1 MQWKILRAE
10 LMFLTQLT
18 AILGLG
24 TASCHDEKPRQP
36 ERVIR
41 PVRTIK
47 VFSTGGD
54 RVHTFSG
61 VTQAGMES
69 RLSFKVSGTVK
80 SLPVKV
86 GQKVRK
92 GQLIA
97 ELDAKDLRLQVQQA
111 QAGHAQARAQL
122 VNARAAY
129 ERTRRLYETQ
139 NASKSDLDAA
149 RAAFSSAKASVASA
163 AKQIELARSQLGYT
177 RLRSPAEGTISM
189 VAVEVNENVSP
200 GRAVVAL
207 TAKEAL
213 PEVKVT
219 VPEVYIA
226 MIKPK
231 DKVSVR
237 IEALKDRELE
247 AEVTEVGVASEAVG
261 SAYPVVVSIQRPASG
276 IRPGMAAEVGFRLGG
291 KGGKEGFVVPPVA
304 VGQDR
309 KGRYVFVAQQ
319 TKPGL
324 GVVRRRS
331 VEIGE
336 LSSRGLEVKSGLKDG
351 DLLVT
356 AGVSQIRDGLE
367 VKLTGGADR

>member
-1 MQWKILRAE
+1 MQSTIRRAE
-10 LMFLTQLT
+10 LMIIVAALS
-18 AILGLG
+18 GLG
-24 TASCHDEKPRQP
+24 ASSCREEKPRRP
-36 ERVIR
+36 EQVIR

-54 RVHTFSG
+54 RVRTFSG

-80 SLPVKV
+80 SLTVKV
-86 GQKVRK
+86 GQKVKK

-97 ELDAKDLRLQVQQA
+97 EVDAKDLRLQVQQA
-111 QAGHAQARAQL
+111 QAGYAQARAQM

-129 ERTRRLYETQ
+129 ERTRKLYETQ

-149 RAAFSSAKASVASA
+149 RAAFSSTKASVASA
-163 AKQIELARSQLGYT
+163 GKQIEMARSQLGYT
-177 RLRSPAEGTISM
+177 RLRSPTAGAISM

-200 GRAVVAL
+200 GKVVVAV

-237 IEALKDRELE
+237 IDALKDKELE
-247 AEVTEVGVASEAVG
+247 AEVTEVGVASGAVG
-261 SAYPVVVSIQRPASG
+261 SAYPVVVCIKSHTPG

-291 KGGKEGFVVPPVA
+291 GTGGKEGFLVPPVA

-324 GVVRRRS
+324 GVVKRRS

-336 LSSRGLEVKSGLKDG
+336 LSSRGLEIKSGLKDG

-367 VKLTGGADR
+367 VKLTGGAD

>member
-1 MQWKILRAE
+1 MITITITFWIAA
-10 LMFLTQLT
+10 T
-18 AILGLG
+18 
-24 TASCHDEKPRQP
+24 SCREEKPKPQKQ
-36 ERVIR
+36 VIR
-41 PVRTIK
+41 PVRTIR

-54 RVHTFSG
+54 RVRTFSG

-80 SLPVKV
+80 SLTVKV

-111 QAGHAQARAQL
+111 QAGYAQARAQM

-129 ERTRRLYETQ
+129 ERTRKLYETQ

-149 RAAFSSAKASVASA
+149 RAAFSSTKAGVASA
-163 AKQIELARSQLGYT
+163 GKQIELARSQLGYT
-177 RLRSPAEGTISM
+177 KLRSPAEGSISI
-189 VAVEVNENVSP
+189 VAVELNENVSP
-200 GRAVVAL
+200 GKVVVAL

-237 IEALKDRELE
+237 IEALKGKELE

-261 SAYPVVVSIQRPASG
+261 SAYPVVVSIQRPTPG

-309 KGRYVFVAQQ
+309 KGRFVFVAQQ

-324 GVVRRRS
+324 GVVKRRS

-336 LSSRGLEVKSGLKDG
+336 LSSRGLEVKSGLEDG

-367 VKLTGGADR
+367 VKLTDEAGR